1 MLREAYDKLLH
12 EKTLSYI
19 NALKIFDELAEANIR
34 SILGSGK
41 SADQKWRS
49 CKGALYEYAVC
60 KAIEEIF
67 EKIPMLN
74 KKLAIIHG
82 TQLNFNYRSQIVIGN
97 WTDIMPDADF
107 VVVDLSNSIVKAI
120 IFMQNK
126 ST

>member
-1 MLREAYDKLLH
+1 M
-12 EKTLSYI
+12 
-19 NALKIFDELAEANIR
+19 
-34 SILGSGK
+34 
-41 SADQKWRS
+41 
-49 CKGALYEYAVC
+49 YEYAVC

-82 TQLNFNYRSQIVIGN
+82 TQLNFNYRSQIVIRN

-120 IFMQNK
+120 ISCKTNLRERLTETAYWKRELQSKNIEYIYHNR
-126 ST
+126 